1 MVVVVSSNCGGCVCC
16 EERQGRKNNYL
27 NELRNKDFVDFS

>member
-1 MVVVVSSNCGGCVCC
+1 MVVVVSGSCGGYVCC

-27 NELRNKDFVDFS
+27 NELRNKDFVGFN

>member
-1 MVVVVSSNCGGCVCC
+1 MVVVVSGSCGGCVGWG
-16 EERQGRKNNYL
+16 ERPGRKNNYL